1 MNKRG
6 VAEMIK
12 EVVGSKTYS
21 VWTDMLKR
29 LVPGGRTHR
38 LSIIAA
44 GMLQV
49 AYEIAGEKE
58 GSNTKAKKLVEVVE
72 NTFEGDEEELTG
84 LAEELFRDAGV
95 NFRRTN
101 RQGQGYSI
109 AEDAVQQYLHWDDM
123 PWE

>member
-1 MNKRG
+1 
-6 VAEMIK
+6 MIK
-12 EVVGSKTYS
+12 DVVGTKTYS

-38 LSIIAA
+38 LSVVAA

-58 GSNTKAKKLVEVVE
+58 KSNVKARKFAGIIEDAL
-72 NTFEGDEEELTG
+72 EGDEEDGLGKLTELI
-84 LAEELFRDAGV
+84 EQLFRDAGV
-95 NFRRTN
+95 GSKRTSRR
-101 RQGQGYSI
+101 GQGYSI
-109 AEDAVQQYLHWDDM
+109 AEEAAQQFLHWEDM

>member
-1 MNKRG
+1 
-6 VAEMIK
+6 MIK
-12 EVVGSKTYS
+12 DVVGSKTYS

-38 LSIIAA
+38 LSIVAA

-58 GSNTKAKKLVEVVE
+58 ESNTKAKKLAELIE
-72 NTFEGDEEELTG
+72 NAFEEDEEDGIGHLVS
-84 LAEELFRDAGV
+84 LAEELFKDAGV
-95 NFRRTN
+95 SFRRAN
-101 RQGQGYSI
+101 RRGQGYSI
-109 AEDAVQQYLHWDDM
+109 AEEAAQQFLHWEDM

>member
-1 MNKRG
+1 
-6 VAEMIK
+6 MIK
-12 EVVGSKTYS
+12 EVVGAKTYT

-38 LSIIAA
+38 LSVVAA
-44 GMLQV
+44 GMLQI

-58 GSNTKAKKLVEVVE
+58 QANTKARKLAETFE
-72 NTFEGDEEELTG
+72 NAFEGDEEEGMGPLTK

-95 NFRRTN
+95 SFKRANRR
-101 RQGQGYSI
+101 GQGYSI
-109 AEDAVQQYLHWDDM
+109 AEDAVQQFLHWEDM

>member
-1 MNKRG
+1 
-6 VAEMIK
+6 MIK
-12 EVVGSKTYS
+12 DVVGVKTYS

-38 LSIIAA
+38 LSIVAA

-58 GSNTKAKKLVEVVE
+58 KSNTKAKKLVDIIQEAL
-72 NTFEGDEEELTG
+72 EGDEEDGLGQLTG
-84 LAEELFRDAGV
+84 LLEQLFRDAGV
-95 NFRRTN
+95 GSKRTN
-101 RQGQGYSI
+101 RRGQGYSI
-109 AEDAVQQYLHWDDM
+109 AEDAAQQFLHWEDM

>member
-1 MNKRG
+1 
-6 VAEMIK
+6 MIK

-38 LSIIAA
+38 LSIVAA

-58 GSNTKAKKLVEVVE
+58 KSNAKAKKLAELIE
-72 NTFEGDEEELTG
+72 NAFEGEEDGIAQLTS

-95 NFRRTN
+95 SFRRAN
-101 RQGQGYSI
+101 RRGQGYSI
-109 AEDAVQQYLHWDDM
+109 AEDAAQQFLHWEDM

>member
-1 MNKRG
+1 
-6 VAEMIK
+6 MIK
-12 EVVGSKTYS
+12 EVVGAKTYA

-38 LSIIAA
+38 LSIVAA

-58 GSNTKAKKLVEVVE
+58 ESNVKAKKLAELIE
-72 NTFEGDEEELTG
+72 NAFEREEDGIGQLAS

-95 NFRRTN
+95 SSKRANRR
-101 RQGQGYSI
+101 GQGYSI
-109 AEDAVQQYLHWDDM
+109 AEEAAQQLLLWEDM

>member
-1 MNKRG
+1 
-6 VAEMIK
+6 MIK
-12 EVVGSKTYS
+12 DAVGSKTYS

-38 LSIIAA
+38 LSIVAA

-49 AYEIAGEKE
+49 AYEIAGEKAK
-58 GSNTKAKKLVEVVE
+58 SNAKAKKLSELIE
-72 NTFEGDEEELTG
+72 NAFEGEEDGIERLTS

-95 NFRRTN
+95 SSKRANQR
-101 RQGQGYSI
+101 GQGYSI
-109 AEDAVQQYLHWDDM
+109 AEDAAQQFLHWEDM